1 MAQLDLDELPEVSEV
16 LEGIVEPAP
25 LVVVDALPPAL
36 RAREEIARLED
47 KILQEASTAVLD
59 GLMFAKLPFDAQE
72 PLPEWIE
79 ELGVTKAWDRFRA
92 ARANQMNNKE
102 APVGTK
108 HAVLV
113 HTGITRARAAEKGG
127 PKILNVGKIFLTVP
141 QTQFPE
147 QEIEG
152 DQ

>member
-1 MAQLDLDELPEVSEV
+1 MAVLDLEDLPDVF
-16 LEGIVEPAP
+16 EGVVMPAP
-25 LVVVDALPPAL
+25 LVKSDSLPPAL
-36 RAREEIARLED
+36 QAREEIARLED

-59 GLMFAKLPFDAQE
+59 GLMFAKLPPDAKE
-72 PLPEWIE
+72 PLPEWVE
-79 ELGVTKAWDRFRA
+79 ELGEKKAWDRFWA
-92 ARANQMNNKE
+92 ARYNQMNNKE